1 MRRQYDEECKRQTA
15 RYILEKG
22 KSVTQ
27 TARELD
33 ISKNTINNWV
43 KKYKQ
48 EPEIRNKQKFRNE
61 NHQLSELQK
70 RIRYLEE
77 ENAILKK
84 AMHIL
89 ILSPCG

>member
-89 ILSPCG
+89 ILFPCG